1 MKKASTF
8 FTEEEKA
15 QINRAVTDAE
25 KKTSGE
31 IVPVLAT
38 DSGRYD
44 RAEDIG
50 GLWFACIVLS
60 LIWVYVQGVVPAA
73 AWSSELGAVKLGL
86 VPVLAIL
93 IVSFMLGA
101 ALTSRIWFVRHLFT
115 SRKEMRQCVQA
126 GAQRAFYE
134 HKLRGTLE
142 ATGVLIYVSLYERMV
157 YVLGDEGIS
166 EKLSQDDWD
175 EVCGT
180 IIKGIR
186 DGQGAEGLCSGIAEC
201 GALLTEHFPIREEDE
216 NELPNELVVI
226 D

>member
-15 QINRAVTDAE
+15 QINQAVTDAE

-31 IVPVLAT
+31 IVPVLAS

-44 RAEDIG
+44 RGEDIG

-60 LIWVYVQGVVPAA
+60 LIWVYVQGVIPAA
-73 AWSSELGAVKLGL
+73 SWSNELGAVKLGL
-86 VPVLAIL
+86 VPVLVII

-115 SRKEMRQCVQA
+115 SRKEMRQCVRE

-134 HKLRGTLE
+134 HKLRGTCE
-142 ATGVLIYVSLYERMV
+142 ATGVLIYMSLYERMV

-180 IIKGIR
+180 IVKGIR
-186 DGQGAEGLCSGIAEC
+186 DGQAAGGLCQGIAEC
-201 GALLTEHFPIREEDE
+201 GVLLAEHFPIREDDE
-216 NELPNELVVI
+216 NELPNELVVL